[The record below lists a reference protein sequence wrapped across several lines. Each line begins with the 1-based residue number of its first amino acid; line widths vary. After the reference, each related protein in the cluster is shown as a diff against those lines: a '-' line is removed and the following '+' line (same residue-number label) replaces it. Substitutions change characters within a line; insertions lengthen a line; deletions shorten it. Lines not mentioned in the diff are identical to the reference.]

1 MGEDFLFGGHSMIGE
16 LIKDRY
22 RIVRQIATGK
32 QGVVFLAYDELLFK
46 RKRAIKQIIY
56 NKNSTSIEVRH
67 EVNVLASL
75 YNSSIP
81 TVIDYFNDENSNCL
95 FLVMDWIEGTR
106 LDDVVSKI
114 NRVDRIE
121 LFRVG
126 MKQLLNLFNQLHN
139 HPTTSFIYCD
149 LKPDNILIEPNLNY
163 KLIDF
168 GISVSLNQEHRQIIG
183 IGNVHFSAPELYVQ
197 GKVNPSNDLYSLG
210 CVLFYILSE
219 GQFVTEKN
227 LNKLN
232 WTIGIS
238 TLEVSIILKLV
249 ERKVNDRYQRISDV
263 IGDYKKW
270 LFSIGQSDILGTI
283 S

>member
-1 MGEDFLFGGHSMIGE
+1 MVGE

-22 RIVRQIATGK
+22 RIAKQIARGN
-32 QGVVFLAYDELLFK
+32 QGVVFLAYDELLNQ
-46 RKRAIKQIIY
+46 RKRAIKRVINNTI
-56 NKNSTSIEVRH
+56 STSNEVLH
-67 EVNVLASL
+67 EVSVLASL

-81 TVIDYFNDENSNCL
+81 TIIDFFHDEKLNYL
-95 FLVMDWIEGTR
+95 YLVLDWIEGTR
-106 LDDVVSKI
+106 LDVVVSKM

-139 HPTTSFIYCD
+139 HPTTNLIYCD
-149 LKPDNILIEPNLNY
+149 LKPDNILIEPNLNF
-163 KLIDF
+163 KLVDF
-168 GISVSLNQEHRQIIG
+168 GISVRITQEHTKIIG
-183 IGNVHFSAPELYVQ
+183 IGNVHFSAPELYLQ
-197 GKVNPSNDLYSLG
+197 GYVNPSNDLYSLG
-210 CVLFYILSE
+210 CVLFFILSG
-219 GQFVTEKN
+219 GQFVTDKN

-232 WTIGIS
+232 WTVGIS
-238 TLEVSIILKLV
+238 TYEVNIILRLV
-249 ERKVNDRYQRISDV
+249 EKRVYDRYQRISDV